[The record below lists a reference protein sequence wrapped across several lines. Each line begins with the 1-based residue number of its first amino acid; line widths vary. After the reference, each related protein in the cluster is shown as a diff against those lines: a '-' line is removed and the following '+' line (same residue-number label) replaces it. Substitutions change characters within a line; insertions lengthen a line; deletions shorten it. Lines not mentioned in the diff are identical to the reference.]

1 MNTRDRRAY
10 VRTVIEEGVF
20 NTERGMNAMVDRIV
34 EKWDE
39 DVDGVQDDTYS
50 RGIEEGRAAE

>member
-1 MNTRDRRAY
+1 MNTRDRKAY

-20 NTERGMNAMVDRIV
+20 NTERGMELMVDRIV

-39 DVDGVQDDTYS
+39 DVDRTADDQIAEIVNGV
-50 RGIEEGRAAE
+50 RR